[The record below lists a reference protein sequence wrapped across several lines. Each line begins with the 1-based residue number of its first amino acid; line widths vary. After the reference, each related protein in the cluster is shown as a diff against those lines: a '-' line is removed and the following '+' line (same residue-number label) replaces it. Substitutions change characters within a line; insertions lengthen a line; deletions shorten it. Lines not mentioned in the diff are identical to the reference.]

1 MSLLTKD
8 MYCRAC
14 AVDLYDF
21 LLCHHAA
28 DVKEEYDSILLKA
41 DKHIS
46 VKRGFHGY
54 MNFKT
59 GETGNNVKY
68 LQNFLGY
75 DYRSA
80 VFALIADREDDSTY
94 VNASEISGHSKN
106 TNSVPSKLPAQ
117 RKTNADGVDTASS
130 GILEWKAITLP
141 KPLDGP
147 YKNLFAYLSARQIP
161 ADVIRRLI
169 DDGILYQSEQ
179 GNNIVFVTPQG
190 DYCEIRGT
198 NTFADKRCK
207 RRDNCN
213 SFCPGEHS
221 WCVSMDTCGTYKPDP
236 FHGTRKS
243 KTDRFW
249 YFAPSKDKPSE
260 IIYICEA
267 AIDAVSLYVIHA
279 LQGINTP
286 AVYVSIG
293 GVANQSAID
302 RIVRNASDK
311 TVILAVDNDP
321 AGQECRDRN
330 PQLKAIIPTH
340 KDWNDD
346 LRKGDTL

>member
-1 MSLLTKD
+1 MALMTKD
-8 MYCRAC
+8 MYRKAC
-14 AVDLYDF
+14 SVELYGF
-21 LLCHHAA
+21 LLRHHVA
-28 DVKEEYDSILLKA
+28 DVKKDYGSLLLKT

-54 MNFKT
+54 MNFRT

-80 VFALIADREDDSTY
+80 VLALLTDRGNDTAD
-94 VNASEISGHSKN
+94 VNTTNVSDHSRHAISM
-106 TNSVPSKLPAQ
+106 PSKLSSQ
-117 RKTNADGVDTASS
+117 RKTNADGADTASS
-130 GILEWKAITLP
+130 GIFERKAITLP

-161 ADVIRRLI
+161 VDVIRHLI

-179 GNNIVFVTPQG
+179 GNNIVFATPQG

-198 NTFADKRCK
+198 NTFADKRC
-207 RRDNCN
+207 RHRDNCN
-213 SFCPGEHS
+213 SFCAGENG
-221 WCVSMDTCGTYKPDP
+221 WCTAMDKCSNYKPDP
-236 FHGTRKS
+236 FHGSRKTKS
-243 KTDRFW
+243 DRFW
-249 YFAPSKDKPSE
+249 YFKSSKDTSSE

-267 AIDAVSLYVIHA
+267 AIDAVSLYVIHK

-293 GVANQSAID
+293 GVANQAAID
-302 RIVRNASDK
+302 RIVRNAGSK
-311 TVILAVDNDP
+311 TIILAVDNDP
-321 AGQECRDRN
+321 AGQECRHRN
-330 PQLKAIIPTH
+330 PQLKVIIPTH